1 VFLIAVSVASGLSA
15 QEPAPTEM
23 TLSEAIFRSLERSFG
38 LEAARRDSAAA
49 AFSYRAARAL
59 RFPDLTLAARST
71 FKDEVAG
78 FEIDMPPIVLEREIG
93 DKETYQADL
102 EISQPIFTGGRLTN
116 NIRAERE
123 RSLAA
128 SAALRA
134 EEMMVAYRCRRAYL
148 EAVLAGE
155 LLGVAGSSLE
165 RIGTI
170 RKDVETLFEN
180 GMADS
185 IDVLDAALAFE
196 RAEQELADKRIAQ
209 DLALAGLRRQTGLPQ
224 SVPIVFTE
232 QFPAPRERLPRNAA
246 PPMQRPEL
254 ERMQRLANA
263 AEFMISASRADYF
276 PSLAGFARYSY
287 GKPNQ
292 NLFEDEWN
300 DYMMVGLRLS
310 WSFNLANRAGRSTG
324 ALAER
329 SRAARWAR
337 KELEDELALQY
348 ERAVEQADYAFDTMN
363 RVRLQR
369 NLAQRKLALAR
380 ERQRAGTLSTNR
392 LLEMESEVYALHSLE
407 VASMIRFYLAEN
419 DYLYAIGSKRILGGI
434 R

>member
-1 VFLIAVSVASGLSA
+1 
-15 QEPAPTEM
+15 M
-23 TLSEAIFRSLERSFG
+23 TLSEAIFRSLEISFD
-38 LEAARRDSAAA
+38 LKAARRDSAAA
-49 AFSYRAARAL
+49 ALSYRAARAL

-78 FEIDMPPIVLEREIG
+78 FEIDMPPIVLERKIG
-93 DKETYQADL
+93 GKETYQADL

-134 EEMMVAYRCRRAYL
+134 EEMTVAYRCRRAYL
-148 EAVLAGE
+148 EAMLAGE
-155 LLGVAGSSLE
+155 LLGVARSSLE

-209 DLALAGLRRQTGLPQ
+209 DLALAGLRRQTGLPHSAQ
-224 SVPIVFTE
+224 VIFTE

-246 PPMQRPEL
+246 PSMQRPEL
-254 ERMQRLANA
+254 ERMQHLANA
-263 AEFMISASRADYF
+263 AEFMTSASRADYF

-310 WSFNLANRAGRSTG
+310 WSFNLANRSGRATA

-329 SRAARWAR
+329 SRAAGWAR
-337 KELEDELALQY
+337 KELEDELTLQY

-392 LLEMESEVYALHSLE
+392 LLEMESEVYALQSLE
-407 VASMIRFYLAEN
+407 VASIIRFYLAEN

-434 R
+434 K

>member
-1 VFLIAVSVASGLSA
+1 MLALSVVASALA
-15 QEPAPTEM
+15 QQSAPTEM

-49 AFSYRAARAL
+49 ALSYGAARSL
-59 RFPDLTLAARST
+59 RFPELTLTARST
-71 FKDEVAG
+71 YKDEVPG
-78 FEIDMPPIVLEREIG
+78 FEIDMPPIVLERELG
-93 DKETYQADL
+93 GKEAYQADL
-102 EISQPIFTGGRLTN
+102 EISQPIFTGGRLSN

-128 SAALRA
+128 SAAVRA
-134 EEMMVAYRCRRAYL
+134 EEMATAYRCRRAYL
-148 EAVLAGE
+148 EAMLAGQ
-155 LLGVAGSSLE
+155 LMGVAASSLE

-185 IDVLDAALAFE
+185 IDVLDADLALK
-196 RAEQELADKRIAQ
+196 RAEQEVADQRIAY
-209 DLALAGLRRQTGLPQ
+209 DLTLTVLRRETGLPQ
-224 SVPIVFTE
+224 SAQIVRTE
-232 QFPAPRERLPRNAA
+232 ELPAPRKRLERSAG
-246 PPMQRPEL
+246 PPMYRPEL

-263 AEFMISASRADYF
+263 AEFMASASRADYF

-292 NLFEDEWN
+292 NVFDNEWN
-300 DYMMVGLRLS
+300 DYAMVGLRLS
-310 WSFNLANRAGRSTG
+310 WSINLADRSGRSTG

-329 SRAARWAR
+329 ARAARWAR
-337 KELEDELALQY
+337 KELEDELTLQC
-348 ERAVEQADYAFDTMN
+348 ERAIEQADYAFDTMN
-363 RVRLQR
+363 RVIRQR
-369 NLAQRKLALAR
+369 HLAQRKLALAR
-380 ERQRAGTLSTNR
+380 ERQLAGTLSTNR

-419 DYLYAIGSKRILGGI
+419 DYLYAIGSTRIFGGI